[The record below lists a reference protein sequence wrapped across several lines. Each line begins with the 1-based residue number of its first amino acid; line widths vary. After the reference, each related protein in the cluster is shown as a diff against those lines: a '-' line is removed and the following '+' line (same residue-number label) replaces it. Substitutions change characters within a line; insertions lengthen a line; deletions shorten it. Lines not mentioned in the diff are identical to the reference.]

1 MATDRLKLYNAAL
14 SLCGATTLH
23 PTTGLSQNCEDR
35 RQLDAAWDND
45 AVRTCLEA
53 GLWNFAMRTVELSYS
68 VDIEPPFGYRRV
80 FEKPDDLIRVAGVY
94 SDEGCTEPLLDYR
107 DEADYFFG
115 HVETMYVRYVSDDNE
130 YGMDFA
136 KWPYSFSRF
145 VEAYLADKV
154 VLKVTAGD
162 EKRILK
168 VERAL
173 KKSKADALAKDAQRE
188 ATQFPPEGG
197 WVRARRGQGSRN
209 RDPSGGQLTG

>member
-14 SLCGATTLH
+14 MLCGVTTLH
-23 PTTGLSQNCEDR
+23 PTTGLTANSEDR

-53 GLWNFAMRTVELSYS
+53 GQWNFAMRTVELPYTG
-68 VDIEPPFGYRRV
+68 DIEPPFGYARV

-94 SDEGCTEPLLDYR
+94 SDAYGTEPLLKVKDYG
-107 DEADYFFG
+107 EFFFADIDAI
-115 HVETMYVRYVSDDNE
+115 YVDYVSDDNE

-136 KWPYSFSRF
+136 KWPQSFARY

-168 VERAL
+168 VERDL
-173 KKSKADALAKDAQRE
+173 KLSKASALGKDAQKE
-188 ATQFPPEGG
+188 PTQFPPESG
-197 WVRARRGQGSRN
+197 WVRARGGNSARR
-209 RDPSGGQLTG
+209 RDRWPVN